1 MPASEHERPRL
12 LLFGSTGQLGREL
25 KPAFADIM
33 EVEASVRGEADMTRG
48 ETLRQTIAGFEPDW
62 IINAAAYTAVDRAE
76 TELEV
81 AQAVNADAVRVIGEE
96 AQRIGAGVI
105 HYSTDYVFDGSKE
118 SAYVENDSTTPV
130 NAYGRTKLAGELA
143 LRNSGAAHIIFRVSW
158 LYGARGNNFLRTI
171 LRLAHS
177 SASSSMPIRIV
188 NDQQG
193 TPTWT
198 GDVTAVTRKV
208 IKRITK
214 EARTSQEAGDEK
226 LSIAKTAQQYNGVYH
241 LTGIGETTWYGFAA
255 EALQQLRMMKPD
267 ARFARVVPITTA
279 EYPTPAR
286 RPKNSRLDAAK
297 LEAAFGIKLPLWQ
310 ESLAKVLEELIA
322 DGGLD
327 LH

>member
-1 MPASEHERPRL
+1 MMS
-12 LLFGSTGQLGREL
+12 
-25 KPAFADIM
+25 ADIM

-158 LYGARGNNFLRTI
+158 LYGARGNNFLHTI